1 MENIIILGSQGKVG
15 LHLKNYLKKDNKL
28 FLDEVIDIKNLLTL
42 DFLNNNKINCI
53 INCIGSTNNEEL
65 FFSSNFLM
73 PSAISAKLKEIDL
86 NLKDK
91 ITFIH
96 ISSIGVT
103 APYMKYNFKGISIKP
118 FQKDKVRYNFYEFSK
133 SCAEYNIRNNL
144 KISKNINTIILQ
156 PCNVIFKNSD
166 FINKLKIFLIFC
178 PFKVEGKNKIVLTP
192 IDYLMKT
199 TCNLIKTSNLSSFEI
214 IKVYKKEKIN
224 SYLKHYSF
232 ISFFKI
238 KIPLFILKK
247 IIEKLP
253 ENYLLYGKG
262 ILNNNI
268 YKIIYCK
275 NYDLKLI

>member
-1 MENIIILGSQGKVG
+1 MKNIVILGSRGKVG
-15 LHLKNYLKKDNKL
+15 LYLKNHLKEDNKL
-28 FLDEVIDIKNLLTL
+28 FLDKFINTERLLDL

-73 PSAISAKLKEIDL
+73 PSAISAKLKDIDL

-91 ITFIH
+91 LTFIH

-214 IKVYKKEKIN
+214 IKVYKKKKIN

-238 KIPLFILKK
+238 KIPLFILNK
-247 IIEKLP
+247 IIESLP
-253 ENYLLYGKG
+253 EKYFLYKLKKFLIHIY
-262 ILNNNI
+262 IL
-268 YKIIYCK
+268 
-275 NYDLKLI
+275 